1 MQAGIMQSLVIAGL
15 DPAIQFLG
23 LFDAVSGIG
32 VVCIGQ
38 SILAIYVV

>member
-1 MQAGIMQSLVIAGL
+1 VRSGFGHRINNR
-15 DPAIQFLG
+15 

-38 SILAIYVV
+38 SILAIYMV